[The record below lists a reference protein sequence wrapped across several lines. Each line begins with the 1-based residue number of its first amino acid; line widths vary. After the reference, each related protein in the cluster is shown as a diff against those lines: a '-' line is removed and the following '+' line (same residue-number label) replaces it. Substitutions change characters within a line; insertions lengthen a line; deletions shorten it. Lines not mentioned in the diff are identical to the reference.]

1 MSIHVAEDI
10 TMTSRE
16 RSHSDHAS
24 DTRRPRPAAKPRRP
38 SRKEAEQHRQELH
51 DEALQETFP
60 ASDPVSPFVPAVR
73 PKHH

>member
-1 MSIHVAEDI
+1 
-10 TMTSRE
+10 MTSRE

-24 DTRRPRPAAKPRRP
+24 DPRRPRPENQARRHA
-38 SRKEAEQHRQELH
+38 RKEAEQHRQKLH

-60 ASDPVSPFVPAVR
+60 ASDPVSPFVPTVP